1 MSDIRFNQWLHQ
13 SGTGGV
19 SQVDGGH
26 VGIGTTNPDIA
37 VHTANTKKIN
47 VGIVTANSVYAG
59 AYYGDGS
66 NLTGLASDKIEEGD
80 TKVEVVD
87 SGDQYIA
94 GEVNGSEKIRIDSS
108 GRVLIGET
116 SVAGSTQKLV
126 IGNGG
131 AENFEFSPAM
141 TSNNL
146 NGGLIEYI
154 HRGDGNTR
162 PDLNL
167 YTGGASNIKLYTNG
181 TERIRITSEGYLK
194 IVDNG
199 VQQTNTTLSY
209 QYEGAFL
216 THYVARTTAGGDRYR
231 RMLDIASVGAN
242 PHGSSIRLL
251 TSPDDTNPA
260 TTVERVRIDHNGRV
274 GINKSQPATM
284 LSIKAERSAVP
295 RFGIDGHYSDSSY
308 TQSTWDD
315 SNGLYTLLGVNHK
328 LDANGNNATPIASLH
343 SSSILLD
350 GRSGRTYFYVKPNSG
365 TTFTEAMKISKYGV
379 VTTSAHPSFSAK
391 GVGATF
397 TYFANNN
404 AWYSLGDTVLTNTS
418 YKNDQNFAT
427 SHSFGMNRGVLSNGN
442 SCFNADTT
450 VFTAPV
456 DGFYHFC
463 ISLYLRASN
472 GGGTCHISPWINN
485 SNTNLYNYNGS
496 DTTTGDLSYPP
507 ATRTIDV
514 KLSAGDTFF
523 WAVYAVGTDK
533 FSIYQDYSYISGY
546 LIG

>member
-87 SGDQYIA
+87 SGDQYIV
-94 GEVNGSEKIRIDSS
+94 GEVNGSEKIRIASDGIITQSATHPQIILKDPSNRQVSLRSPSSSNLAALGTDSS
-108 GRVLIGET
+108 
-116 SVAGSTQKLV
+116 
-126 IGNGG
+126 
-131 AENFEFSPAM
+131 
-141 TSNNL
+141 
-146 NGGLIEYI
+146 
-154 HRGDGNTR
+154 H
-162 PDLNL
+162 DLL
-167 YTGGASNIKLYTNG
+167 FYTNG
-181 TERIRITSEGYLK
+181 YSNEKLRITSGGQIGINQSNPARALTVNALGTGASSRLLRLATQDNNTRFDFSFENTDFLT
-194 IVDNG
+194 IQNG
-199 VQQTNTTLSY
+199 VNDSAILK
-209 QYEGAFL
+209 L
-216 THYVARTTAGGDRYR
+216 H
-231 RMLDIASVGAN
+231 
-242 PHGSSIRLL
+242 
-251 TSPDDTNPA
+251 
-260 TTVERVRIDHNGRV
+260 
-274 GINKSQPATM
+274 KS
-284 LSIKAERSAVP
+284 
-295 RFGIDGHYSDSSY
+295 GHVS
-308 TQSTWDD
+308 
-315 SNGLYTLLGVNHK
+315 
-328 LDANGNNATPIASLH
+328 
-343 SSSILLD
+343 
-350 GRSGRTYFYVKPNSG
+350 KP
-365 TTFTEAMKISKYGV
+365 
-379 VTTSAHPSFSAK
+379 AHPSFSAK
-391 GVGATF
+391 GVGSTF

-418 YKNDQNFAT
+418 YKNDQNFTT

-463 ISLYLRASN
+463 ISLYLRATN
-472 GGGTCHISPWINN
+472 GGGTAHIGPWINN
-485 SNTNLYNYNGS
+485 SNTNIYMYNGS
-496 DTTTGDLSYPP
+496 DTTSGDLAYPP